1 MAFHCPDMFVLK
13 QNALIFRSDIARIYG
28 ILYLFDAGEDLCCV
42 CRIGLSDP
50 ELRPYGAVLRVID
63 RKLAALAAGA
73 HGQKRFVSTL
83 LQFQLQ
89 CAVIMAAYLLDVRAV
104 PEYEVKAVANCGDRH
119 GHPCVQIR
127 CGQYALISGKLR
139 FDLTQNFDGTF

>member
-1 MAFHCPDMFVLK
+1 MSALK
-13 QNALIFRSDIARIYG
+13 QNTMILWSGIAQIYG
-28 ILYLFDAGEDLCCV
+28 ILYLLDAGEDLCRI
-42 CRIGLSDP
+42 CRIGLLDP

-89 CAVIMAAYLLDVRAV
+89 CAVIMAANLLDVRAV
-104 PEYEVKAVANCGDRH
+104 PE
-119 GHPCVQIR
+119 
-127 CGQYALISGKLR
+127 
-139 FDLTQNFDGTF
+139 